1 LDILFGREGVP
12 DEDGK
17 VVKSRNPYRS
27 LSIDIA
33 DCPHVLG
40 WGGLHGALLNYS
52 EVSNDERI
60 ILNYDVQ
67 SYYPSLMIKNRYL
80 SRNVTDAEIFEDT
93 FNKRIEAKKKGD
105 SKTSDALKLVLNTS
119 YGASNNKYNDLYDPL
134 MAHSVCISGQLYLV
148 NLILSLWHTFPSF
161 KLIQSNT
168 DGIMFSIRKDDVIN
182 VRGVIEEWER
192 VTGFEMEEKGIEV
205 VVQRDVNNYVMRELG
220 GKIKVK
226 GGVVSD
232 YKGGSFRHNSLSVVC
247 RAIVDNL
254 LDGVPIEETINNEQD
269 PFAFQ
274 MITKAGGTYEKVVHV
289 NGLGEVE
296 VNRTNR
302 VYAGKDE
309 RLGAVYKI
317 KADGRRD
324 RIANCP
330 EHAIVDNS
338 GILGVDKID
347 KQWYIELATKRRDE
361 FLGIKPKRKKRSKK

>member
-1 LDILFGREGVP
+1 
-12 DEDGK
+12 
-17 VVKSRNPYRS
+17 
-27 LSIDIA
+27 
-33 DCPHVLG
+33 
-40 WGGLHGALLNYS
+40 
-52 EVSNDERI
+52 
-60 ILNYDVQ
+60 
-67 SYYPSLMIKNRYL
+67 
-80 SRNVTDAEIFEDT
+80 
-93 FNKRIEAKKKGD
+93 
-105 SKTSDALKLVLNTS
+105 
-119 YGASNNKYNDLYDPL
+119 
-134 MAHSVCISGQLYLV
+134 
-148 NLILSLWHTFPSF
+148 
-161 KLIQSNT
+161 
-168 DGIMFSIRKDDVIN
+168 MFSIDRKFIRDVRSI
-182 VRGVIEEWER
+182 VCDWEEL
-192 VTGFEMEEKGIEV
+192 TQFEMEEQGIEV

-232 YKGGSFRHNSLSVVC
+232 YKGGNFKHNSLSVVC
-247 RAIVDNL
+247 RAIVENL
-254 LDGVPIEETINNEQD
+254 LDGVSIEETINNEQD

-338 GILGVDKID
+338 GILSIDKID
-347 KQWYIELATKRRDE
+347 KQWYIDLATKRRDE
-361 FLGIKPKRKKRSKK
+361 FLGIKPNRKKRSKK

>member
-1 LDILFGREGVP
+1 VY
-12 DEDGK
+12 K
-17 VVKSRNPYRS
+17 
-27 LSIDIA
+27 
-33 DCPHVLG
+33 
-40 WGGLHGALLNYS
+40 
-52 EVSNDERI
+52 
-60 ILNYDVQ
+60 
-67 SYYPSLMIKNRYL
+67 
-80 SRNVTDAEIFEDT
+80 
-93 FNKRIEAKKKGD
+93 KRIEAKRSGDKK
-105 SKTSDALKLVLNTS
+105 TADALKLVLNTT
-119 YGASNNKYNDLYDPL
+119 YGASNNKYNELYDPL

-148 NLILSLWHTFPSF
+148 MLINSLREHVSSF

-168 DGIMFSIRKDDVIN
+168 DGIMFSVDNESITN
-182 VRGVIEEWER
+182 VRKLVSYWENL
-192 VTGFEMEEKGIEV
+192 TGFVMEETAIESV
-205 VVQRDVNNYVMRELG
+205 IQRDVNNYVMREAG

-232 YKGGSFRHNSLSVVC
+232 YKGGDFKHSSLSVVC
-247 RAIVDNL
+247 RAIVENL
-254 LDGVPIEETINNEQD
+254 LDGVSIEETINNEQD

-289 NGLGEVE
+289 NGFGEVE

-338 GILGVDKID
+338 GVLGVDKMN

-361 FLGIKPKRKKRSKK
+361 FLGVKPKRYMRSKK